1 MCVSKIHVCTKSW
14 KFMLR
19 EGKSLPNTCSSVM
32 CTVQCHSLFSSTST
46 RMHISCCLGPSA
58 TLELLAQ
65 LLRNARG
72 PYVTTVPTTPMWSR
86 GKAQAITNLLP
97 FPQQL
102 SGKLHN
108 VA

>member
-1 MCVSKIHVCTKSW
+1 MADYYLALCKDAEGMSCRKGMC
-14 KFMLR
+14 
-19 EGKSLPNTCSSVM
+19 
-32 CTVQCHSLFSSTST
+32 
-46 RMHISCCLGPSA
+46 ISCCLGPSA

-86 GKAQAITNLLP
+86 GKAQATTNLLP

-102 SGKLHN
+102 SVSQENCTTLHN
-108 VA
+108 T